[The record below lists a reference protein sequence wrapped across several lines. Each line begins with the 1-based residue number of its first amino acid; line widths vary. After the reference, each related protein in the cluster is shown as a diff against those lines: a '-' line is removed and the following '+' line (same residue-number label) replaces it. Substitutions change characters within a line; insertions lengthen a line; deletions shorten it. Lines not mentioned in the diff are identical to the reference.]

1 MSDNTTEETL
11 GLQGEP
17 ASANGKAQTSHHTKE
32 DAERQKKESGYYGIP
47 PIKKPHWT
55 WQVPLYLWLGGIG
68 AGSHL
73 ISTVASLSGHDDK
86 ALMSASRYT
95 TLLTMILSPI
105 LLIWDLGRPERFLNM
120 LRILKLRSPMSTGSW
135 SISVFGTFSGA
146 IATRQA
152 AEDGLLGD
160 DNLAVRLA
168 KRLIPEKALSVIT
181 LPFALY
187 VGAYTGILLIATS
200 VPMWARNWMLMGP
213 TFLSSGLSN
222 ALSAMSLILNLTR
235 SGEEKTHRIL
245 HRAEKATLLIEAAL
259 VAASLARMGRWGKP
273 LFSKRLAPTFVG
285 GTLIGGIAAPIA
297 LLFGKQSRKKS
308 IISALLVL
316 VGGLLFRF
324 DMVHGGKMSADD
336 PEATFTF
343 ARGKD
348 DPPRES

>member
-1 MSDNTTEETL
+1 MSDTTEETL

-17 ASANGKAQTSHHTKE
+17 ASANGHDETSHHTKE
-32 DAERQKKESGYYGIP
+32 DEKRQKKESGYYGIP

-73 ISTVASLSGHDDK
+73 ISTVARLSNHDDR

-95 TLLTMILSPI
+95 TLVTMILSPI

-135 SISVFGTFSGA
+135 SISVFGTLSGA

-152 AEDGLLGD
+152 ADDGLLGD
-160 DNLAVRLA
+160 DNVAVRLA

-222 ALSAMSLILNLTR
+222 ALSAMTLILNLTR
-235 SGEEKTHRIL
+235 GGEEKTHRIL

-259 VAASLARMGRWGKP
+259 VAASLARMGCWGKP
-273 LFSKRLAPTFVG
+273 LFSKKLAPTFVG
-285 GTLIGGIAAPIA
+285 GTLIGGIAAPLA
-297 LLFGKQSRKKS
+297 LLFGEQSRKKS
-308 IISALLVL
+308 ILSSLLVL
-316 VGGLLFRF
+316 LGGLLFRF
-324 DMVHGGKMSADD
+324 DMVRGGKMSADD

-348 DPPRES
+348 DPPREA